1 MTRVRRITTMSR
13 RGWSKKDWRILH
25 DYVSRVVVR
34 RTYVWVRHIQVER
47 GGGGGCQREVV
58 FLDCKMVFLF
68 LNSSVSSWAP
78 IETRHPLL
86 LRSWHYEDNEV
97 GQFFSS
103 SLTFFSYSYSKTHF
117 LKPHFPQQQSVLI
130 TMETFSYLVFTA
142 EMSFSFF
149 GNERKHDL
157 SKFEIFRQVEWCDY
171 IYGDDSISACK
182 CWPKCM
188 SVWFYCALVT
198 KEGGNFLGGSSKLV
212 YWHWLSKISFTRWTW
227 RNLYELARTRLNLLN
242 LLKLIFELVKTC

>member
-1 MTRVRRITTMSR
+1 MHLHQLHEFTTWQHKNKNSQLLLRPQDFASLFTFSKRKYGLKKVARMREVRHFFDMTRVRRITTMSR

-117 LKPHFPQQQSVLI
+117 LKPHFPQQHSVLI
-130 TMETFSYLVFTA
+130 TMETFSYLV
-142 EMSFSFF
+142 
-149 GNERKHDL
+149 
-157 SKFEIFRQVEWCDY
+157 
-171 IYGDDSISACK
+171 
-182 CWPKCM
+182 
-188 SVWFYCALVT
+188 
-198 KEGGNFLGGSSKLV
+198 
-212 YWHWLSKISFTRWTW
+212 
-227 RNLYELARTRLNLLN
+227 
-242 LLKLIFELVKTC
+242 